1 MSEMQITHE
10 CPNCAAA
17 NEALEEAAAH
27 LDRIKSAAR
36 AAKKEIFGQWTGKA
50 YELYCEIMGDER

>member
-1 MSEMQITHE
+1 MNEQIATE

-17 NEALEEAAAH
+17 YEALEAEAQR
-27 LDRIKSAAR
+27 LERIKEKAR

-50 YELYCEIMGDER
+50 YELYCEIMGNER

>member
-1 MSEMQITHE
+1 MDEFQITPE

-17 NEALEEAAAH
+17 REALEVEAAR
-27 LDRIKSAAR
+27 LERIKDAAR

-50 YELYCEIMGDER
+50 YELYCEIMGSER